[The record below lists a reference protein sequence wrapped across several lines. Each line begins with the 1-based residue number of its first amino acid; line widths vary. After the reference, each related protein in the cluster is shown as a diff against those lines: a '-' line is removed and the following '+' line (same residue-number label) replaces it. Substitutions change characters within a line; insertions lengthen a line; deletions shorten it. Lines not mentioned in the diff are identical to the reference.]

1 MLGMGMNVANIIIII
16 SYFTIEGSYLK
27 QIYMVLHDTYIGYM
41 ISLSCVEILKHVFFW
56 VCKEPIFVIPTTI
69 KSKIT
74 EELLESVASLR
85 NAKTG

>member
-41 ISLSCVEILKHVFFW
+41 ISLSCVEILKHVFFLGLQRTHL
-56 VCKEPIFVIPTTI
+56 CHPNYHQEQDH
-69 KSKIT
+69 
-74 EELLESVASLR
+74 
-85 NAKTG
+85 

>member
-41 ISLSCVEILKHVFFW
+41 ISLSFVEILKYVFFFLGLQSTHL
-56 VCKEPIFVIPTTI
+56 CHPNYHQEQDH
-69 KSKIT
+69 
-74 EELLESVASLR
+74 
-85 NAKTG
+85 